1 MTPVVYSTKLLTA
14 ARRRTRRNRRRRRLS
29 LAKGAIVVVVMVMT
43 LNKDLGKGIAL
54 GAIELLLYV
63 SRNNYL
69 YNGIGLF

>member
-1 MTPVVYSTKLLTA
+1 M
-14 ARRRTRRNRRRRRLS
+14 S